1 MDSDGSNK
9 TLAFQY
15 NYNAILS
22 ETKLLTTGRIENS
35 GVIRSREVK
44 VWKQSESRAIAKK
57 KTPFKPSY
65 LLLSCGDFGCYIT
78 QRCYTLGEALRDI
91 SSNTNVAVKETN
103 FLQN

>member
-57 KTPFKPSY
+57 K
-65 LLLSCGDFGCYIT
+65 LLLS
-78 QRCYTLGEALRDI
+78 LVI
-91 SSNTNVAVKETN
+91 SYWAVVILAVT
-103 FLQN
+103 

>member
-1 MDSDGSNK
+1 MDSDGSNQ

-57 KTPFKPSY
+57 T
-65 LLLSCGDFGCYIT
+65 LLLS
-78 QRCYTLGEALRDI
+78 LVI
-91 SSNTNVAVKETN
+91 SYWAVVILAVT
-103 FLQN
+103 